1 MSYFISVVLF
11 GGDLILFQRSSV
23 QVIRKKHFLQL
34 SLFIFTLAFL
44 FLLLKIT
51 FSTAVA
57 YEAKQTVH
65 RFYQYESEGRFSES
79 WELFHSLMKEK
90 FSKGYY
96 IQDRAHVF
104 MNHFGVTTF
113 SYSLGRTT
121 KIKNWSITSSAPL
134 LNPVYKTT
142 VTQIYKGK
150 YGNFRLVQDVFTT
163 KEDGHWTVL
172 WDYNR

>member
-96 IQDRAHVF
+96 IQESCPCIHESLRCDNIQLFLRENNKNQELEH
-104 MNHFGVTTF
+104 HFLCPAF
-113 SYSLGRTT
+113 KS
-121 KIKNWSITSSAPL
+121 
-134 LNPVYKTT
+134 
-142 VTQIYKGK
+142 
-150 YGNFRLVQDVFTT
+150 RL
-163 KEDGHWTVL
+163 
-172 WDYNR
+172 